1 MKDYLLDIVQ
11 HTYGLGGIDIAK
23 VTGTKDS
30 MKLNSISED
39 RSSVV
44 IEAHFKN
51 VVADFM
57 GTFGMPNLGR
67 LNTLLNLPVYKED
80 AKISVQQDNGVATS
94 LHLENKEGDFQNDYR
109 FMGENVVNTIVKNFK
124 FANVTWNVDIV
135 PTVTSIQR
143 LKFMSQAHPDETTF
157 SVRVDDNKLMVYFG
171 DPSSHSG
178 EFVFEQGVSGKL
190 KNSWSYPVAY
200 VNAILSLP
208 GDKTFKISDD
218 GAGMITVDSGLIDYN
233 YILPAQTK

>member
-23 VTGTKDS
+23 ITGTKDS

-39 RSSVV
+39 KSSVV

-80 AKISVQQDNGVATS
+80 AKITIKQDNDVATS
-94 LHLENKEGDFQNDYR
+94 LHLENKEGDFHNEYR
-109 FMGENVVNTIVKNFK
+109 FMGENVVNTVVKNFK
-124 FANVTWNVDIV
+124 FANVNWNVDIV

-143 LKFMSQAHPDETTF
+143 LKFMSQAHPDEVTF
-157 SVRVDDNKLMVYFG
+157 SVRVDDDKLKIYFG

-218 GAGMITVDSGLIDYN
+218 GAGMITVDSGLINYN